1 MPCTT
6 DMTLCKKKMS
16 LVQLFVCGRFE
27 KKKKTRCKYDFDK
40 GCMKK
45 NDLQSTTRQHR

>member
-16 LVQLFVCGRFE
+16 FVQLFVCVRFE
-27 KKKKTRCKYDFDK
+27 KKKKTRCKYDFDLES
-40 GCMKK
+40 
-45 NDLQSTTRQHR
+45 NIRDNLAI